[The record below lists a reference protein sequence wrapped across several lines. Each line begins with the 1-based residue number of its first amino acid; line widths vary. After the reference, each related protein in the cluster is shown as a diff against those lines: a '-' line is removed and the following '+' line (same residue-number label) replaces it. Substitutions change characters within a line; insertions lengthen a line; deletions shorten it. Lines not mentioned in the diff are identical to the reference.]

1 MKDLGYDGPPVTA
14 RYAVKTAVVDRFST
28 LEDALGRVDANT
40 RETYDRMGRCAE
52 DVKGAVGRSERALSG
67 EAGERAA
74 SLEARVDREAE
85 AVKGMLAMRFD
96 IVGRKLMQVDASL
109 AWARAGLASVI
120 VLQAVLI
127 ALVASGVI

>member
-1 MKDLGYDGPPVTA
+1 MKDFGYDGPPVTA
-14 RYAVKTAVVDRFST
+14 SHAVKTEVVDRFST

-40 RETYDRMGRCAE
+40 CETYDRMERYAE
-52 DVKGAVGRSERALSG
+52 EVGGVVRRSERILSE
-67 EAGERAA
+67 EACERAA
-74 SLEARVDREAE
+74 SLEARVDCEAE
-85 AVKGMLAMRFD
+85 AVKVMLMMRFD

-127 ALVASGVI
+127 ALIASGVI